1 MNPGRPSEISEK
13 KTTSRKG
20 FVRILRDWGS
30 PDRRVFRLGLPTSHR
45 SSPTWY
51 DWRMATGW
59 TDREITLIVDPKY
72 SSWLSVRH
80 PVPTEIGNGVIK
92 HHQNIPIKHQTSR
105 AVLISRLRKRLCF
118 SNQTCPNHCLGVFDV
133 LHTESAD
140 FCLTT
145 GYPKVP
151 PCL

>member
-13 KTTSRKG
+13 NTSRKG

-45 SSPTWY
+45 SSQLGMTGG
-51 DWRMATGW
+51 WRLDV
-59 TDREITLIVDPKY
+59 DREITLIVDPKY